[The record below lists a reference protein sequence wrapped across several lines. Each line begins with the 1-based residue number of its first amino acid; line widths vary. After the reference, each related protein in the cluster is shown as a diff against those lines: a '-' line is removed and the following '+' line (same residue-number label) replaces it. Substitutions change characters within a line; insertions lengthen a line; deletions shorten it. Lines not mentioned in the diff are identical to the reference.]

1 MRFALP
7 IPIIEPETTC
17 VVLTGKE
24 SNVAEKIMT
33 EEFKSAA
40 KPDIGWSLKIRPPT
54 VLIIYQPPI
63 AVPQAIA
70 VAAKIFT

>member
-24 SNVAEKIMT
+24 STVAEKIMT

-54 VLIIYQPPI
+54 V
-63 AVPQAIA
+63 
-70 VAAKIFT
+70 

>member
-1 MRFALP
+1 MAVQGIVKTHAISICWAVPQRTAPMRFALP

-40 KPDIGWSLKIRPPT
+40 KPFSNH
-54 VLIIYQPPI
+54 Q
-63 AVPQAIA
+63 
-70 VAAKIFT
+70 